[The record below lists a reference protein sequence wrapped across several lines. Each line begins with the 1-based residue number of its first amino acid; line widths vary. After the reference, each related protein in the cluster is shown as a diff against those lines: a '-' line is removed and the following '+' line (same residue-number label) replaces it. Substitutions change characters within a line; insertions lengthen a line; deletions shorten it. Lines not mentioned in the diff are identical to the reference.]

1 MDSVSLGNSSLTDH
15 CHTMGQET
23 PSPIDTSTLEDV
35 SLHDEDI
42 GDDENT
48 NKSSDPHSGNTGAGT
63 TPTSKVSA
71 LARKLFKK
79 SESTKFLCENLKNFD
94 YLRFIIE

>member
-1 MDSVSLGNSSLTDH
+1 
-15 CHTMGQET
+15 MGQET

-35 SLHDEDI
+35 SLHDEEI

-79 SESTKFLCENLKNFD
+79 SESTKFLCENLKK
-94 YLRFIIE
+94 LRLPTFHYRITNTLHQVRFA